1 MTYPFDD
8 WFSSSRGR
16 KRSGNWFPDIDNMMR
31 EMEKLM
37 DEAFKNFGQPT
48 PRKFIKEHKLDDGST
63 VRDFGPVVY
72 GYSVKIG
79 EDGKPIIRKFG
90 NIDVFSNSI
99 TNISHDI
106 HEKREPIIDIING
119 KEEIKIVAELPGVAK
134 ENVKLYANENTLTIE
149 SLIPATVATAEVR
162 QYYKEIE
169 FPELVEPSSGKS
181 YHKNGILE
189 IIFKKKNL
197 TNKRV
202 QINID

>member
-8 WFSSSRGR
+8 WFRR
-16 KRSGNWFPDIDNMMR
+16 KRSANWFPDIDSMMR

-37 DEAFKNFGQPT
+37 DEAFKNFEQPV
-48 PRKFIKEHKLDDGST
+48 PKKFIKEHKLDDGST
-63 VRDFGPVVY
+63 VKEFGPIVY

-90 NIDVFSNSI
+90 NVDVFSHSI
-99 TNISHDI
+99 IDSSHDKQQ
-106 HEKREPIIDIING
+106 EREPLIDIING

-134 ENVKLYANENTLTIE
+134 ENIKLYANENTLTIE
-149 SLIPATVATAEVR
+149 SSSSVAEER
-162 QYYKEIE
+162 QYYKKIE
-169 FPELVEPSSGKS
+169 FPEFVEPSSGKS
-181 YHKNGILE
+181 HYKNGILE

-197 TNKRV
+197 TNKGL

>member
-8 WFSSSRGR
+8 WFRR
-16 KRSGNWFPDIDNMMR
+16 KRSANWFPHIDSMMR

-37 DEAFKNFGQPT
+37 DEAFKNFEQQPV
-48 PRKFIKEHKLDDGST
+48 PKKFIKEHKLDDGST
-63 VRDFGPVVY
+63 VKEFGPIVY

-90 NIDVFSNSI
+90 NVDVFSHSI
-99 TNISHDI
+99 TNSSHDTQQEI
-106 HEKREPIIDIING
+106 EPLIDIING

-134 ENVKLYANENTLTIE
+134 ENIKLYANENTLTIE
-149 SLIPATVATAEVR
+149 SSSSTEER
-162 QYYKEIE
+162 RYYKKIE
-169 FPELVEPSSGKS
+169 FPEFVEPSSGRS
-181 YHKNGILE
+181 HYKNGILA

-197 TNKRV
+197 TNKGL